1 MATRDIEAVLTELVR
16 RANETTRRLRALE
29 ERDSIIET
37 RIGTIQDFVLKIT
50 EERKVT
56 NETINERLTNI
67 ENDTIRINN
76 ELLRVN
82 KSMEKMA
89 KRTELKEL
97 ESMMSIFSPLK
108 TNFVTKGEVE
118 RMLEEK

>member
-1 MATRDIEAVLTELVR
+1 MAARDIEAVLTELVR

-29 ERDSIIET
+29 ERDSNIEI
-37 RIGTIQDFVLKIT
+37 RLGTVQDFVLKIT

-56 NETINERLTNI
+56 NESINERLTNI
-67 ENDTIRINN
+67 ENDIIRINN
-76 ELLRVN
+76 ELLRIN
-82 KSMEKMA
+82 KNIEKMA

-97 ESMMSIFSPLK
+97 ENILSIYSPIK

-118 RMLEEK
+118 RMMEEK

>member
-56 NETINERLTNI
+56 NESINERLTNI

-82 KSMEKMA
+82 KNMEKMA

>member
-37 RIGTIQDFVLKIT
+37 RLGTVQDFILKIT

-56 NETINERLTNI
+56 NESINERLTNI
-67 ENDTIRINN
+67 ENDIIRINN

-82 KSMEKMA
+82 KNMEKMA

>member
-1 MATRDIEAVLTELVR
+1 MAARDVEAVLTELVR

-29 ERDSIIET
+29 ERDSNIEI
-37 RIGTIQDFVLKIT
+37 RLGTVQDFVLKIT

-67 ENDTIRINN
+67 ENDIIRINN
-76 ELLRVN
+76 ELLRIN
-82 KSMEKMA
+82 KNIEKMA

-97 ESMMSIFSPLK
+97 ENIMSIYNPMK

-118 RMLEEK
+118 RMMEEK

>member
-56 NETINERLTNI
+56 NESINERLTNI